1 MSSSKSSP
9 KSIKFDNIKSKDL
22 EYTKLKNNLI
32 QNKINYETANK
43 NIILDSKLNN
53 FSPIKSKCNK
63 QDLITKP
70 MIYFPT
76 TITSKEGTKD
86 KFSIHSITSPDNIF
100 FGESKPSLTSLESK
114 NEMVIFNKVQLK
126 KNNTLSQE
134 KQLLIPI
141 DKKNDEKYKLLT
153 IQKIK
158 NKFPPFKSAKR
169 FEEEEKKVFRNSLDE
184 AEKYA
189 ILKKKKII
197 YSNKK
202 DIFVFVSLFNNKE
215 KEFKFPLFRDNDIGI
230 YKYWQAK
237 IVDSQVDED
246 DDTDD
251 EQEKVA
257 KYYCIKELKEA
268 FEVLQDKGNKI
279 VQNTKF
285 LD

>member
-1 MSSSKSSP
+1 MSSSKSIP
-9 KSIKFDNIKSKDL
+9 KSIKFEDIKSKNL
-22 EYTKLKNNLI
+22 ELAKLKNNLI
-32 QNKINYETANK
+32 LDTKNYETANK
-43 NIILDSKLNN
+43 NVILDSKLNN
-53 FSPIKSKCNK
+53 FSPIKSKGNK

-70 MIYFPT
+70 MINFPT
-76 TITSKEGTKD
+76 TITSKEETKE
-86 KFSIHSITSPDNIF
+86 KFSTSSINSLDNIF

-114 NEMVIFNKVQLK
+114 NEMVNFNKNQLK
-126 KNNTLSQE
+126 NNLLSEE

-141 DKKNDEKYKLLT
+141 EKKNDEKYKLLT

-169 FEEEEKKVFRNSLDE
+169 FEEEEKKNFRKALDE

-202 DIFVFVSLFNNKE
+202 DIFVIVSLFNNKDE
-215 KEFKFPLFRDNDIGI
+215 EFKFPLFRDNDIGI

-251 EQEKVA
+251 EQERVA

>member
-1 MSSSKSSP
+1 MSSSKSIQ
-9 KSIKFDNIKSKDL
+9 KTIKFEDIKSKNL
-22 EYTKLKNNLI
+22 ELTKLKNNLI
-32 QNKINYETANK
+32 LDKKNYETANK

-53 FSPIKSKCNK
+53 FSPIKSKGNK

-70 MIYFPT
+70 MINFPT
-76 TITSKEGTKD
+76 TITSKEETKE
-86 KFSIHSITSPDNIF
+86 KFSTSSINSLDNIF

-114 NEMVIFNKVQLK
+114 NEMINFNKNQLK
-126 KNNTLSQE
+126 NNLLSEE

-141 DKKNDEKYKLLT
+141 EKKNDEKYKLLT

-158 NKFPPFKSAKR
+158 DKFPPYKSAKR
-169 FEEEEKKVFRNSLDE
+169 FDEEERKIFRNSLDE

-202 DIFVFVSLFNNKE
+202 DIFVFVSLFNNNDE
-215 KEFKFPLFRDNDIGI
+215 EFKFPLFRDNDIGI

-251 EQEKVA
+251 EQERVA

>member
-1 MSSSKSSP
+1 MSSSKSIQ
-9 KSIKFDNIKSKDL
+9 KTIKFEDIKSKNL
-22 EYTKLKNNLI
+22 ELTKLKNNLI
-32 QNKINYETANK
+32 LDKKNYETANK

-53 FSPIKSKCNK
+53 FSPIKSKGNK

-76 TITSKEGTKD
+76 TITSKEETKD
-86 KFSIHSITSPDNIF
+86 KYSNTSITSLDNIF
-100 FGESKPSLTSLESK
+100 FGESKPSLSSLESK
-114 NEMVIFNKVQLK
+114 NEMANFNKNQLK
-126 KNNTLSQE
+126 KNIILSQE
-134 KQLLIPI
+134 KELLIPI
-141 DKKNDEKYKLLT
+141 EKKNDEKYKLLT

-158 NKFPPFKSAKR
+158 DKFPPYKSAKR
-169 FEEEEKKVFRNSLDE
+169 FDEEERKIFRNSLDE

-202 DIFVFVSLFNNKE
+202 DIFVFVSLFNNNDE
-215 KEFKFPLFRDNDIGI
+215 EFKFPLFRDNDIGI

>member
-1 MSSSKSSP
+1 MSSSKSIQ
-9 KSIKFDNIKSKDL
+9 KTIKFEDIKSKNL
-22 EYTKLKNNLI
+22 ELAKLKNNLI
-32 QNKINYETANK
+32 LDKKNYETANK

-53 FSPIKSKCNK
+53 FSPIKSKGNK

-70 MIYFPT
+70 MINFPT
-76 TITSKEGTKD
+76 TITSKEETKE
-86 KFSIHSITSPDNIF
+86 KFSTSSINSLDNIF

-114 NEMVIFNKVQLK
+114 NEMINFNKNQLK
-126 KNNTLSQE
+126 NNLLSEE

-141 DKKNDEKYKLLT
+141 EKKNDEKYKLLT

-169 FEEEEKKVFRNSLDE
+169 FEEEEKKIFRKALDE

-202 DIFVFVSLFNNKE
+202 DIFVIVSLFNNKDE
-215 KEFKFPLFRDNDIGI
+215 EFKFPLFRDNDIGI

-251 EQEKVA
+251 EQERVA

>member
-1 MSSSKSSP
+1 MSSSKSIQ
-9 KSIKFDNIKSKDL
+9 KTIKFEDIKSKNL
-22 EYTKLKNNLI
+22 ELTKLKNNLI
-32 QNKINYETANK
+32 LDKKNYETANK

-53 FSPIKSKCNK
+53 FSPIKSKGNK

-76 TITSKEGTKD
+76 TITSKEETKD
-86 KFSIHSITSPDNIF
+86 KYSNTSITSLDNIF
-100 FGESKPSLTSLESK
+100 FGESKPSLSSLESK
-114 NEMVIFNKVQLK
+114 NEMANFNKNQLK
-126 KNNTLSQE
+126 KNILLSQE
-134 KQLLIPI
+134 KELLIPI
-141 DKKNDEKYKLLT
+141 EKKNDEKYKLLT

-158 NKFPPFKSAKR
+158 DKFPPYKSAKR
-169 FEEEEKKVFRNSLDE
+169 FDEEERKIFRNSLDE

-202 DIFVFVSLFNNKE
+202 DIFVFVSLFNNNDE
-215 KEFKFPLFRDNDIGI
+215 EFKFPLFRDNDIGI

>member
-1 MSSSKSSP
+1 MSSRNSTPETLK
-9 KSIKFDNIKSKDL
+9 KI
-22 EYTKLKNNLI
+22 KNNSKNLEI
-32 QNKINYETANK
+32 ENLKQNLLSNKNNYQTAKK
-43 NIILDSKLNN
+43 NIILDSKLNI
-53 FSPIKSKCNK
+53 FSPKKTKINK
-63 QDLITKP
+63 YDLTTKP
-70 MIYFPT
+70 LIYFST
-76 TITSKEGTKD
+76 NITSKEGTKNLSY
-86 KFSIHSITSPDNIF
+86 SIQSSENIF

-114 NEMVIFNKVQLK
+114 NEMINFNKNQLK
-126 KNNTLSQE
+126 NNLLSEE

-141 DKKNDEKYKLLT
+141 EKKNDEKYKLLT

-169 FEEEEKKVFRNSLDE
+169 FEEEEKKIFRKALDE

-202 DIFVFVSLFNNKE
+202 DIFVIVSLFNNKDE
-215 KEFKFPLFRDNDIGI
+215 EFKFPLFRDNDIGI

-251 EQEKVA
+251 EQERVA